1 MSIILR
7 VGGPAAALRADLAA
21 MGVPVIYILAH
32 LLLAVVAHV
41 LRHCSEAAREWAA
54 GGPTGNGGMRACAP
68 ARCTLFFSFWP
79 YPQMARRASRRPPA
93 AKMRVDDAATPRR
106 ARTRLPRQAARTVCA
121 PPSSMRRSEEAPR
134 IRVKNMWKEIFIYPH
149 SIGHGPRHKR
159 RA

>member
-54 GGPTGNGGMRACAP
+54 GEPTGNGGMRACAP
-68 ARCTLFFSFWP
+68 ARISIP
-79 YPQMARRASRRPPA
+79 SG
-93 AKMRVDDAATPRR
+93 
-106 ARTRLPRQAARTVCA
+106 RTRKWRAEPVVA
-121 PPSSMRRSEEAPR
+121 PQQQ
-134 IRVKNMWKEIFIYPH
+134 K
-149 SIGHGPRHKR
+149 
-159 RA
+159 

>member
-54 GGPTGNGGMRACAP
+54 GGPTGNGGMRARPP
-68 ARCTLFFSFWP
+68 ARCSFP
-79 YPQMARRASRRPPA
+79 SG
-93 AKMRVDDAATPRR
+93 
-106 ARTRLPRQAARTVCA
+106 RTRKWRAEPVVA
-121 PPSSMRRSEEAPR
+121 PQQQ
-134 IRVKNMWKEIFIYPH
+134 K
-149 SIGHGPRHKR
+149 
-159 RA
+159 